1 MTFAD
6 LKPGQRARI
15 VGFNPGDASYRRS
28 LLTMGLTPGAEFILA
43 RFAPLGDPVEI
54 LLSGFSLML
63 RKAEAKL
70 IRLEIQPA
78 A

>member
-15 VGFNPGDASYRRS
+15 IGFHPGDADYRRR
-28 LLTMGLTPGAEFILA
+28 LLAMGLMPGAEFIMA

-63 RKAEAKL
+63 RKAEAAL
-70 IRLEIQPA
+70 IRVEA
-78 A
+78 TAH